1 MDSSLRRLL
10 LAQLTSE
17 TVSAGDSL
25 VIPETL
31 RVQRVPDQQF
41 RQYKETLGGLTTE
54 NEVRVRAKLQEVGVI
69 PGAGVLA

>member
-1 MDSSLRRLL
+1 M
-10 LAQLTSE
+10 
-17 TVSAGDSL
+17 
-25 VIPETL
+25 IPETL